1 MKPSGMEVVESRP
14 HSGNAIPGAPVRRPI
29 GPVARKLDNLHSE
42 VSPGTPNFRGAA
54 RFGSGPVGCFEVA
67 IPFRQRLR
75 GVALVDPDEP
85 LPPARLDRDLQ
96 PADDQR
102 PLAESPTTCAAP
114 DPAELQERQAVEAVL
129 ANLERLGNDLRAQQG
144 QRLKDMQQ
152 VAVELALAVAS
163 HLVQKQLVQ
172 NEFPIEHLVARVAER
187 LEPQQP
193 ATLFLNPDDLNLL
206 EARGGEA
213 GHDFL
218 KANPDLRLLA
228 DASLARGDCRAE
240 TGDLTIVSRLEEQL
254 NDLRAGLLE
263 TLPEAQ
269 VERRAQRATTI
280 RRFPDRRHTA

>member
-1 MKPSGMEVVESRP
+1 MDS
-14 HSGNAIPGAPVRRPI
+14 HGNEPPTGV
-29 GPVARKLDNLHSE
+29 
-42 VSPGTPNFRGAA
+42 PNFRGAA
-54 RFGSGPVGCFEVA
+54 RSGGSQTGCFEVT

-75 GVALVDPDEP
+75 GVALVDPDQP
-85 LPPARLDRDLQ
+85 LTPAQPSRLDRNFQ
-96 PADDQR
+96 SADEHL
-102 PLAESPTTCAAP
+102 PLAAPPMACAAP
-114 DPAELQERQAVEAVL
+114 DPAILQERQFVEAAL
-129 ANLERLGNDLRAQQG
+129 ANLERLGADLRAQQS
-144 QRLKDMQQ
+144 QRLQDMQQ

-163 HLVQKQLVQ
+163 HLVQKQLAQ
-172 NEFPIEHLVARVAER
+172 NEFPIEQLVARVAER

-218 KANPDLRLLA
+218 KANPDIRLLG

-240 TGDLTIVSRLEEQL
+240 TGDLTIASRLDEQL

-269 VERRAQRATTI
+269 VERRKARPSAI